1 MAPRESS
8 RASASAIASAC
19 GRPPGWVQPRP
30 TTRPSFT
37 ITQPTWGLGAVR
49 PRPRSPSATAAAI
62 QRLSSGS
69 DAELALKPFELPL
82 QLDCDR
88 TLARLPLLLP
98 RCAPVVGPVGTP
110 APDVHEPIT

>member
-49 PRPRSPSATAAAI
+49 PRPRSPSATAAAF

-69 DAELALKPFELPL
+69 DAELALKLFELPL
-82 QLDCDR
+82 TLDGDR
-88 TLARLPLLLP
+88 ILARLPLLLR
-98 RCAPVVGPVGTP
+98 RCDLGVGT
-110 APDVHEPIT
+110 VVRERTRLNSSH